1 MKPTMWMHA
10 LNRMARRCVWWIVL
24 VWWCSGCA
32 IQSAPQVVAMHP
44 TVDTWAWAV
53 SFVGSEGDTQRIL
66 TGITPNTRF
75 RVAIQ
80 ARLVTGHMRLLIQT
94 TDTSPVLHV
103 YPNRLNQLAT
113 EVTSDALGQL
123 VIDENSDDAR
133 GGEYQVWLYTIA
145 NQ

>member
-1 MKPTMWMHA
+1 M
-10 LNRMARRCVWWIVL
+10 VL
-24 VWWCSGCA
+24 LWCCSACA
-32 IQSAPQVVAMHP
+32 IQSAPQVVVMHP
-44 TVDTWAWAV
+44 TADTWAWAV
-53 SFVGSEGDTQRIL
+53 SFVGSQGSTQRIL

-80 ARLVTGHMRLLIQT
+80 ARLVTGHMRLLIPDA
-94 TDTSPVLHV
+94 DTSPVLHV

-123 VIDENSDDAR
+123 VLHENSYDAR
-133 GGEYQVWLYTIA
+133 GGEYQIWLYTIA

>member
-1 MKPTMWMHA
+1 MW
-10 LNRMARRCVWWIVL
+10 C
-24 VWWCSGCA
+24 CSACA

-44 TVDTWAWAV
+44 TADTWAWAV

-75 RVAIQ
+75 CVAIQ
-80 ARLVTGHMRLLIQT
+80 ARLVTGHMRLSIQT
-94 TDTSPVLHV
+94 IDTSPVLHV
-103 YPNRLNQLAT
+103 YPNRLNQLAI
-113 EVTSDALGQL
+113 EVTSDALGQIVL
-123 VIDENSDDAR
+123 HENSYDAR